1 MKKMS
6 NKETMEKKHIQNITE
21 NDDSVTITFGKTD
34 DNNETGNG
42 QVSDSNEKEDVSEE
56 KKPEVTEQEKEEDL
70 TFENKSNKIATQ
82 ESVKEKLF
90 RVFGFNN
97 KKIDEEK
104 RTVGLAF
111 SSEEPYDRSFG
122 TEILSHNPSDIDFS
136 FIASGRAPLLLN
148 HDFEKQIGVIEKA
161 EISEADKVGRAVV
174 RFGKSK
180 LADEVFHDVIDG
192 IRSNV
197 SVGYEIL
204 KMAKVKDDDEDKEKP
219 TYRVNWRPLEASIVS
234 VPADTT
240 VGIGRSKDETL
251 TDNNSSK

>member
-6 NKETMEKKHIQNITE
+6 NKETMEKK
-21 NDDSVTITFGKTD
+21 DDI
-34 DNNETGNG
+34 NEKGNG
-42 QVSDSNEKEDVSEE
+42 QVSDSNEKKVVSEPKE
-56 KKPEVTEQEKEEDL
+56 NPEVSEKEKAEDL
-70 TFENKSNKIATQ
+70 TFENKSDKIATQ
-82 ESVKEKLF
+82 ESTKEKLF
-90 RVFGFNN
+90 RIFGFNN
-97 KKIDEEK
+97 KKVDEEK

-148 HDFEKQIGVIEKA
+148 HDFEKQIGVIERA

-180 LADEVFHDVIDG
+180 LADEVFHDVMDG

-204 KMAKVKDDDEDKEKP
+204 KMDKVKDDDEDKEKP
-219 TYRVNWRPLEASIVS
+219 TYRVNWKPLEASIV
-234 VPADTT
+234 
-240 VGIGRSKDETL
+240 
-251 TDNNSSK
+251 